1 MQSST
6 AEKSHLDDEDVVEQI
21 QNGQFQLRDY
31 LIKSHWN
38 IILSIVV
45 KMTGRPA
52 DFSDEFS
59 VALQAFNEAIDCYD
73 PTKNKSFTGFAG
85 LVINRR
91 VIDYMRKSGKR
102 GVEYPFAAFQTEDD
116 NDGGIEEKIAEPAVF
131 TVKIE
136 IQEEIL
142 NFKNTLHS
150 FGITFDDLIRLSP
163 KHQDTRLLCVS
174 IAHRLAAT
182 PLASRLER
190 ERRLPIAEI
199 AESFAINRKTVESHR
214 KYIIAL
220 YLVLKSDMDIIKSY
234 VNKLGKGAE

>member
-1 MQSST
+1 MQSGA
-6 AEKSHLDDEDVVEQI
+6 AEKAHLEDEDLVEQI
-21 QNGQFQLRDY
+21 QNGQFELRDY
-31 LIKSHWN
+31 LIRSHWN

-59 VALQAFNEAIDCYD
+59 VALQAFNEAIDCYN

-91 VIDYMRKSGKR
+91 VIDYMRKTGKR
-102 GVEYPFAAFQTEDD
+102 GAEYPFAYFQTEEDS
-116 NDGGIEEKIAEPAVF
+116 GGIEDKIAEPAVF
-131 TVKIE
+131 TLKIE

-142 NFKNTLHS
+142 HFKNTLRS
-150 FGITFDDLIRLSP
+150 YGISFDDLIRLSP

-174 IAHRLAAT
+174 IAHRLADT

-190 ERRLPIAEI
+190 ERRLPVAEI
-199 AESFAINRKTVESHR
+199 AESFAINRKTVDSHR

-220 YLVLKSDMDIIKSY
+220 YLVLKSDMEVIKSY
-234 VNKLGKGAE
+234 VHKLGKGAE